1 LSEFLLEIGCEELP
15 SRWVEPIAKQLGKA
29 LQDALVKERLE
40 PSALRAVGASRRLV
54 AGLTILDQQEDREER
69 SFGPSLKVAKDK
81 AGGWSKAAGGFARKH
96 GIEPDALQQAPK
108 DEKKPAELHLLHVE
122 QVAGRKAGELLPGVI
137 GSALR
142 SLGFPK
148 RMSWDA
154 GLDDG
159 KGALPF
165 GRPIRWIV
173 ALLDGTVVDF
183 AILAHGSDGLG
194 DVIVRSGNETR
205 GDRFLAPSASAAVAS
220 FDDLQAKLLQ
230 HHVMLEP
237 QAREERIRAALAKVE
252 GAEAFEGGN
261 ALIREWRDLVEYP
274 TVVFGNVPES
284 FQSLPREVL
293 ETVLVHHQ
301 KYLPLSDGS
310 GRVTRFAALIGG
322 AEGAGENIVRNMERV
337 VVARLRDGAFFLEE
351 DLKKPLQDRLP
362 DLEGVT
368 LHRKLGSYADKVKR
382 TVRLIEKAGNVLD
395 ADERKQAVQA
405 AELAKAD
412 LTTLMVGEFPELQG
426 AIGGIYLEKQ
436 GDVPRDVAEAVRWHY
451 HPLSSDE
458 GAAPAGRIEGRTARV
473 FSAVSL
479 ADKLDSLAAYFGI
492 GMQPTGSR
500 DPYALR
506 RAGQGAVTVLL
517 DLWDAPE
524 GQRPS
529 LREWAH
535 EAVAGIGD
543 RLERDED
550 DVARDVE
557 SFLLERLRH
566 ILGTRG
572 FPMDEVDA
580 VLGAREPDALDDPR
594 ESLVRL
600 RALHGV
606 RSEAREDFERLA
618 GGFKRAKNILG
629 DSGTA
634 RVQPDLF
641 QEDAERELYEAVQK
655 LAGDDGGYEARLRSL
670 AVLRAPVDRFFDDV
684 LVMAEDTK
692 LRDNRFAL
700 LSETLSLFYRIAD
713 ISRLGG

>member
-1 LSEFLLEIGCEELP
+1 MPEFLLEIGCEELA
-15 SRWVEPIAKQLGKA
+15 SRWVEPLAKQLGKL
-29 LQDALVKERLE
+29 LQDALVRQRLE
-40 PSALRAVGASRRLV
+40 PSGLRALGASRRLV
-54 AGLTILDQQEDREER
+54 AGLTILDRQEDREER
-69 SFGPSLKVAKDK
+69 SFGPSLRVAKDK
-81 AGGWSKAAGGFARKH
+81 AGAWSKAAQGFARKH
-96 GIEPDALQQAPK
+96 GVEPDVLQQVPK
-108 DEKKPAELHLLHVE
+108 DGKKPDELHLLHAQ
-122 QVAGRKAGELLPGVI
+122 QVAGRKAGELLSGVI

-142 SLGFPK
+142 SLTFPK

-183 AILAHGSDGLG
+183 AIHAHGSDGLG

-205 GDRFLAPSASAAVAS
+205 GDRFLAPSASVSIAS
-220 FDDLQAKLLQ
+220 FGDLEDKLLE
-230 HHVMLEP
+230 HHVMLEAE
-237 QAREERIRAALAKVE
+237 AREERIRGALAKVE
-252 GAEAFEGGN
+252 GADAFEGGD

-274 TVVFGNVPES
+274 TVVIGTVPKS

-301 KYLPLSDGS
+301 KYLPLADAC
-310 GRVTRFAALIGG
+310 GRVTRFAAVIGG
-322 AEGAGENIVRNMERV
+322 AESAGDDIVRNMERV

-368 LHRKLGSYADKVKR
+368 LHRKLGSYADKAKR
-382 TVRLIEKAGNVLD
+382 TARLIEKAGDVLD
-395 ADERKQAVQA
+395 ADERKQAIA
-405 AELAKAD
+405 AAKLAKAD

-426 AIGGIYLEKQ
+426 AIGGIYLAKQ
-436 GDVPRDVAEAVRWHY
+436 GDVPSEVAEAVRWHY
-451 HPLSSDE
+451 HPLTSES
-458 GAAPAGRIEGRTARV
+458 GAAPAGRIEGRAARV

-479 ADKLDSLAAYFGI
+479 ADKLDTLAAYFGI

-517 DLWDAPE
+517 DFWDAPE
-524 GQRPS
+524 GKHPS
-529 LREWAH
+529 LRKWAR
-535 EAVAGIGD
+535 EAVAGVGD
-543 RLERDED
+543 RLEKDEA
-550 DVARDVE
+550 DVTRDVE
-557 SFLLERLRH
+557 SFLLDRLRH

-600 RALHGV
+600 HALHGV

-629 DSGTA
+629 DSTA
-634 RVQPDLF
+634 AKVQPDLF
-641 QEDAERELYEAVQK
+641 EEDAERELYEAVRK
-655 LAGDDGGYEARLRSL
+655 LAAGGGGYAARLRSL
-670 AVLRAPVDRFFDDV
+670 AALRAPVDRFFDDV
-684 LVMAEDTK
+684 LVMAEDTE

-700 LSETLSLFYRIAD
+700 LSETLTLFYRIAD